1 MAQRGRKPKP
11 TALKVL
17 EGNPGQ
23 RRLNVYEP
31 KPTSE
36 IQVPDCPDW
45 LIPEAA
51 LEWNRLAGP
60 LIQMGVLTGADM
72 AAFAGYCQNYARWKE
87 AEEHLT
93 EEGPAFEDSKGKVQ
107 HSPYLRVSEAARR
120 DMLRFASEF
129 GLTPSSRSRIV
140 ATTDPGEN
148 FSGDPM
154 EALLR
159 EG

>member
-1 MAQRGRKPKP
+1 
-11 TALKVL
+11 
-17 EGNPGQ
+17 
-23 RRLNVYEP
+23 
-31 KPTSE
+31 
-36 IQVPDCPDW
+36 
-45 LIPEAA
+45 
-51 LEWNRLAGP
+51 
-60 LIQMGVLTGADM
+60 MGVLTGADM

-93 EEGPAFEDSKGKVQ
+93 EDGPAFEDSKGKVQ